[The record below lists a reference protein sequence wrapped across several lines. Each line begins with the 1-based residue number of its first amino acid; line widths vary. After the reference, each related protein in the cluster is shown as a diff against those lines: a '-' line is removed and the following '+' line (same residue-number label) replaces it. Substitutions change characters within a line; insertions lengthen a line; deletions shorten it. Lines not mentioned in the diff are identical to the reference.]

1 MSRQTSW
8 NVNKLHFDQLPSYS
22 YFNYNYDITLYCF
35 WNQISTFIW
44 GMHQIIKSLA
54 DTVAD
59 IKALKIYFF

>member
-1 MSRQTSW
+1 MI
-8 NVNKLHFDQLPSYS
+8 LLF
-22 YFNYNYDITLYCF
+22 YCF